1 MVANP
6 RKPRTDAYRR
16 ITQLSFYTEI
26 KEQLVSGVRVSHIAA
41 QIRGQGECLDIAPR
55 SLQRTLYRLRVNLR
69 CASGEQRDSIRE
81 LAQVTVAIRDLQRHI
96 KSELAL
102 EERIGGL
109 LPSVGSEMLVLGEL
123 LQLSAALKVE
133 LGIYARRGR
142 PRSVEPS
149 AVLETCAHEQHGE

>member
-1 MVANP
+1 MANP

-16 ITQLSFYTEI
+16 ITQLSSYAEI
-26 KEQLVSGVRVSHIAA
+26 KEQLQAGVRVSHVSA

-55 SLQRTLYRLRVNLR
+55 SLQRTLYRLRENLH
-69 CASGEQRDSIRE
+69 ASEEHRDSIRE

-133 LGIYARRGR
+133 LGIYARRGT
-142 PRSVEPS
+142 PRSSPMPI
-149 AVLETCAHEQHGE
+149 LEAGEQHRE